1 MDIYTFVGILG
12 LVIISIGVFWQ
23 KKYIEDLLYMI
34 GGASLFLYSYHINE
48 WIFIPFSALFVMSA
62 LAHLVRTILPK
73 KVDKIVD
80 KIDSKIEDNQSN
92 LGK

>member
-48 WIFIPFSALFVMSA
+48 WIFIPFSALSA
-62 LAHLVRTILPK
+62 ANRDFLRHGVPIASRNAKRGCFGSNCGK
-73 KVDKIVD
+73 KR
-80 KIDSKIEDNQSN
+80 
-92 LGK
+92 